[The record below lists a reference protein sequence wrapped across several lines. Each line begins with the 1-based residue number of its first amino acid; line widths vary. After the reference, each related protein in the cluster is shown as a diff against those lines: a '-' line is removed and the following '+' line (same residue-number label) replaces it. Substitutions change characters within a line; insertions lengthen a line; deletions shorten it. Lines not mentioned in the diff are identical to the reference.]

1 MGMKKYAS
9 LIICLILLCAGY
21 LYGNT
26 LEYNKADPTEVIT
39 KGIVLKTEEIVL
51 TEEEQEMFPSQ
62 NMPHDEQWFV
72 QVKITKGP
80 YKGQEY
86 ETVHYYGNN
95 PAYDFMVYPGDEV
108 VLSLDINETGNLQ
121 NVFISDIARDKS
133 VSYLFLLFMV
143 CIMLVGGWQGL
154 KTILSLVL
162 TGWAVWEILLP
173 AILGG
178 KDPILIT
185 VILCAGISVIT
196 LLLITGY
203 TRKTFSAIC
212 GTVLGVVLG
221 GVLAKYI
228 IAVTRITG
236 LGSEESRM
244 FYFSFA
250 EGKIDITGILF
261 AGIVI
266 GSLGAV
272 MDVAMS
278 IASSV
283 SEIHQI
289 NSELGFTQLIK
300 SGLNI
305 GRDIIG
311 TMANTLILAYTG
323 SALPLMLL
331 LKANNIPYLKF
342 ISFDLIVTEII
353 RALCGSIG
361 LFLAVPFTALI
372 AAFICKR
379 QDNKA
384 KSVNA

>member
-1 MGMKKYAS
+1 MRKYAS
-9 LIICLILLCAGY
+9 FIICLILICTGY
-21 LYGNT
+21 FYSRT
-26 LEYNKADPTEVIT
+26 LEYKDEGIAEVIT
-39 KGIVLKTEEIVL
+39 KGVVLEVDAIEL
-51 TEEEQEMFPSQ
+51 TEEEQELFSAG
-62 NMPHDEQWFV
+62 NMSDDKQWYV
-72 QVKITKGP
+72 RGEVTKGP
-80 YKGQEY
+80 YKGQEF
-86 ETVHYYGNN
+86 ETIHYYGNN
-95 PAYDFMVYPGDEV
+95 PAYDFMVYPGDQV
-108 VLSLDINETGNLQ
+108 VLSLDINDSGSLE
-121 NVFISDIARDKS
+121 NVNISDLARDHY
-133 VSYLFLLFMV
+133 VSYLFLFFMV
-143 CIMLVGGWQGL
+143 CILLVGGWQGA
-154 KTILSLVL
+154 KTIVSLAL
-162 TGWAVWEILLP
+162 TAWAVLQILLP
-173 AILGG
+173 AILSG

-185 VILCAGISVIT
+185 VILCAGVTIIT

-203 TRKTFSAIC
+203 TRKTFAAIC

-221 GVLAKYI
+221 GALAKYI
-228 IAVTRITG
+228 IAITRITG

-250 EGKIDITGILF
+250 EGKIDITGVLF

-272 MDVAMS
+272 MDVSVS

-283 SEIHQI
+283 SEIHQL
-289 NSELGFTQLIK
+289 NSKLGFSQLIK

-331 LKANNIPYLKF
+331 LHANNIPYLKF

-361 LFLAVPFTALI
+361 LFFAVPFTALI

-379 QDNKA
+379 QDNKEN
-384 KSVNA
+384 SMST